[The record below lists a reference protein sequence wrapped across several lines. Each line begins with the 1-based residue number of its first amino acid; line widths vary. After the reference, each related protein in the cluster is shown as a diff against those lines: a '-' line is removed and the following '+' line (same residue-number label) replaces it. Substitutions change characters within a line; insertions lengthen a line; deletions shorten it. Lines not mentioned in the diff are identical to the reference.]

1 MQKGC
6 NSIRSTKADYRIMK
20 YTNCIQNMDRD
31 TSVHF
36 VSQYRL
42 IMIIQVLTE
51 SMQMEKHEALQE
63 NVLPLSICLSCKS
76 QTLDR
81 SERRTSCTVHGT

>member
-1 MQKGC
+1 
-6 NSIRSTKADYRIMK
+6 MK

-63 NVLPLSICLSCKS
+63 NVLPLKHMLIL
-76 QTLDR
+76 
-81 SERRTSCTVHGT
+81 